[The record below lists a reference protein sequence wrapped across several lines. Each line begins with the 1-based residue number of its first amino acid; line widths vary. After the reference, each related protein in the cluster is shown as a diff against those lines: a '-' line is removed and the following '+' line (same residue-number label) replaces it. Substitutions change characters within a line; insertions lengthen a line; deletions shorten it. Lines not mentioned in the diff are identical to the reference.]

1 MANFTR
7 LNVLTPNRSDWR
19 VLVRVEKMW
28 DTLEADVGEGLSF
41 LFVDEMVC
49 SRSYNAPTA
58 PPGESPTPSLWA
70 PRPIS
75 ARGPHPC
82 PTAGPL
88 FLRGSND
95 LFTIPA
101 INTRPFPVFWPH
113 SHGFGNHFPKGHPSF
128 NYSSPSTLNSGV
140 TYRPLT
146 EKGTKMH
153 AFVEQSNQMKRFK
166 RCLHE
171 GEWKILTGFSVV
183 MVNTEIRLTEARN
196 KIALTSN
203 TSVTPAEDS
212 DAWIP
217 LDIVPYDY
225 VSNFWNDERTSFPRG
240 KMSLIPRNPL
250 NDDPKTTNTIDFTLQ
265 DNDGDQI
272 QCRVK
277 GALASKFKRFWLY
290 YGKIETIVCLLTD
303 WRVVEDAD
311 PIHIESEEGIS
322 RFEFNPIGFD
332 EVDHFTEIMCS
343 SSQDSS
349 EEEC

>member
-41 LFVDEMVC
+41 LFVDEM
-49 SRSYNAPTA
+49 
-58 PPGESPTPSLWA
+58 
-70 PRPIS
+70 
-75 ARGPHPC
+75 
-82 PTAGPL
+82 
-88 FLRGSND
+88 
-95 LFTIPA
+95 
-101 INTRPFPVFWPH
+101 
-113 SHGFGNHFPKGHPSF
+113 
-128 NYSSPSTLNSGV
+128 
-140 TYRPLT
+140 
-146 EKGTKMH
+146 GTKMH

-171 GEWKILTGFSVV
+171 GEWNILTGFSVV

-217 LDIVPYDY
+217 LDIVPYDMED
-225 VSNFWNDERTSFPRG
+225 VS
-240 KMSLIPRNPL
+240 IPRNPL

-349 EEEC
+349 EEDVEEMEFDYFNGCRTDNKS

>member
-49 SRSYNAPTA
+49 SRSIHIHIFSYTSSLCSKIMFLIEVYNSNRAQRCM
-58 PPGESPTPSLWA
+58 LLLNKV
-70 PRPIS
+70 I
-75 ARGPHPC
+75 RGK
-82 PTAGPL
+82 
-88 FLRGSND
+88 GSRD
-95 LFTIPA
+95 
-101 INTRPFPVFWPH
+101 VFM
-113 SHGFGNHFPKGHPSF
+113 KG
-128 NYSSPSTLNSGV
+128 
-140 TYRPLT
+140 
-146 EKGTKMH
+146 K
-153 AFVEQSNQMKRFK
+153 
-166 RCLHE
+166 
-171 GEWKILTGFSVV
+171 WKILTGFSVV

-240 KMSLIPRNPL
+240 FILEVRETMLREDVSIPRNPL

-265 DNDGDQI
+265 DN
-272 QCRVK
+272 
-277 GALASKFKRFWLY
+277 
-290 YGKIETIVCLLTD
+290 E
-303 WRVVEDAD
+303 
-311 PIHIESEEGIS
+311 
-322 RFEFNPIGFD
+322 
-332 EVDHFTEIMCS
+332 
-343 SSQDSS
+343 
-349 EEEC
+349 

>member
-1 MANFTR
+1 M
-7 LNVLTPNRSDWR
+7 LNDVKLARVGPNRHDSR
-19 VLVRVEKMW
+19 ITVKVLKIW
-28 DTLEADVGEGLSF
+28 DTIHVDTGEGLSF
-41 LFVDEMVC
+41 LFLDDEERRCMHWWKEKI
-49 SRSYNAPTA
+49 SIGDLGDYFMKKS
-58 PPGESPTPSLWA
+58 G
-70 PRPIS
+70 RPY
-75 ARGPHPC
+75 
-82 PTAGPL
+82 L
-88 FLRGSND
+88 
-95 LFTIPA
+95 
-101 INTRPFPVFWPH
+101 
-113 SHGFGNHFPKGHPSF
+113 
-128 NYSSPSTLNSGV
+128 
-140 TYRPLT
+140 
-146 EKGTKMH
+146 GTKMH
-153 AFVEQSNQMKRFK
+153 AFVEQSNQRKRFK

-217 LDIVPYDY
+217 LDIVPYEY
-225 VSNFWNDERTSFPRG
+225 VSNFWNDERTSFPRDV
-240 KMSLIPRNPL
+240 SIPRNPL

-303 WRVVEDAD
+303 WRVLEDAD
-311 PIHIESEEGIS
+311 PAHIESEEGIS

-349 EEEC
+349 EEEVEEMEFDYFNGCRTDNKS

>member
-41 LFVDEMVC
+41 LFVDE
-49 SRSYNAPTA
+49 T
-58 PPGESPTPSLWA
+58 
-70 PRPIS
+70 
-75 ARGPHPC
+75 
-82 PTAGPL
+82 
-88 FLRGSND
+88 
-95 LFTIPA
+95 
-101 INTRPFPVFWPH
+101 
-113 SHGFGNHFPKGHPSF
+113 
-128 NYSSPSTLNSGV
+128 
-140 TYRPLT
+140 
-146 EKGTKMH
+146 GTKMH
-153 AFVEQSNQMKRFK
+153 AFVEQSNQRKRFK

-240 KMSLIPRNPL
+240 FILEVRETMLREDVSIPRNPL

-265 DNDGDQI
+265 DN
-272 QCRVK
+272 
-277 GALASKFKRFWLY
+277 
-290 YGKIETIVCLLTD
+290 E
-303 WRVVEDAD
+303 
-311 PIHIESEEGIS
+311 
-322 RFEFNPIGFD
+322 
-332 EVDHFTEIMCS
+332 CS

-349 EEEC
+349 EEDVEEMEFDYFNGCRTDNKS

>member
-1 MANFTR
+1 MFQRRKLRTPYLENIFNGKLHQTQR
-7 LNVLTPNRSDWR
+7 LTPNRSDWR

-41 LFVDEMVC
+41 LFVDE
-49 SRSYNAPTA
+49 T
-58 PPGESPTPSLWA
+58 
-70 PRPIS
+70 
-75 ARGPHPC
+75 
-82 PTAGPL
+82 
-88 FLRGSND
+88 
-95 LFTIPA
+95 
-101 INTRPFPVFWPH
+101 
-113 SHGFGNHFPKGHPSF
+113 
-128 NYSSPSTLNSGV
+128 
-140 TYRPLT
+140 
-146 EKGTKMH
+146 GTKMH
-153 AFVEQSNQMKRFK
+153 AFVEQSNQRKRFK

-225 VSNFWNDERTSFPRG
+225 VSNFWNDERTSFPRDFLG
-240 KMSLIPRNPL
+240 FILEVRETMLREDVSIPRNPL

-303 WRVVEDAD
+303 WRVLEDAD
-311 PIHIESEEGIS
+311 PAHIESEEGIS

-349 EEEC
+349 KEEVEEMEFDYFNGCRTDNKS

>member
-1 MANFTR
+1 
-7 LNVLTPNRSDWR
+7 
-19 VLVRVEKMW
+19 
-28 DTLEADVGEGLSF
+28 
-41 LFVDEMVC
+41 
-49 SRSYNAPTA
+49 
-58 PPGESPTPSLWA
+58 
-70 PRPIS
+70 
-75 ARGPHPC
+75 
-82 PTAGPL
+82 
-88 FLRGSND
+88 
-95 LFTIPA
+95 
-101 INTRPFPVFWPH
+101 
-113 SHGFGNHFPKGHPSF
+113 
-128 NYSSPSTLNSGV
+128 
-140 TYRPLT
+140 
-146 EKGTKMH
+146 
-153 AFVEQSNQMKRFK
+153 MKRFK

-171 GEWKILTGFSVV
+171 GEWNILTGFSVV

-217 LDIVPYDY
+217 LDIVPYDMFRIFGMM
-225 VSNFWNDERTSFPRG
+225 NELL
-240 KMSLIPRNPL
+240 SLE
-250 NDDPKTTNTIDFTLQ
+250 
-265 DNDGDQI
+265 
-272 QCRVK
+272 CRVK

-349 EEEC
+349 EEDVEEMEFDYFNGCRTDNKS